1 LIDISWYCDIIE
13 VKSKLF
19 AVQLLPEKGIDVS
32 RSDAFTKLPKAELHI
47 HLEAVASIKTLLRLN
62 RKYGVLEIEREK
74 EFEDYIFVDSLSE
87 MIQNFFDLQKLFREP
102 DDYRFLI
109 QDVLDYM
116 IENRIDYLEGFL
128 SPSMVKNLGY
138 VSVHEFFELFDES
151 IKGIWNQYHKRICLI
166 VDLSRSF
173 GPENAMENLDIVRDY
188 MKNFPDTAIIGLGL
202 GGLEIGNPARDYS
215 TVFRKAKDTGLHI
228 VAHAGE
234 EVGPESIME
243 AIDLCFAE
251 RIGHGTSAIY
261 DRKVMN
267 ILRDRKIPL
276 EVCVTSN
283 VFTKKYVCD
292 YSEHPIGKFIEHGIP
307 VTVNTDDPTLF
318 GIGLNQEIDNLISK
332 CGISKKTIV
341 SLLKNNIDYSFM
353 PDDEKKN
360 FWLTKVS
367 PLIS

>member
-1 LIDISWYCDIIE
+1 VI
-13 VKSKLF
+13 KS
-19 AVQLLPEKGIDVS
+19 DVL
-32 RSDAFTKLPKAELHI
+32 KMLPKVELHI

-62 RKYGVLEIEREK
+62 RKYKVLEIEREK

-109 QDVLDYM
+109 QDLLDYM

-138 VSVHEFFELFDES
+138 VSVHDLFELVDRS
-151 IKGIWNQYHKRICLI
+151 IENIWDQYHKKIRLI

-173 GPENAMENLDIVRDY
+173 GPENAMENLDIVRNY
-188 MKNFPDTAIIGLGL
+188 IKNFPDTSIIGLGL
-202 GGLEIGNPARDYS
+202 GGLEIGNPARDYAA
-215 TVFRKAKDTGLHI
+215 VFKKAKDTGLHI

-234 EVGPESIME
+234 EVGPESIIE

-261 DRKVMN
+261 DKKVMDV
-267 ILRDRKIPL
+267 LRDKNIPL

-283 VFTKKYVCD
+283 VFTKKYVTH
-292 YSEHPIGKFIEHGIP
+292 YSEHPIGKFIEYGIP
-307 VTVNTDDPTLF
+307 VTINTDDPTLF
-318 GIGLNQEIDNLISK
+318 GIGLNQEIDNLITK
-332 CGISKKTIV
+332 CGIVEKTIV
-341 SLLKNNIDYSFM
+341 SLLKNNVDYSFM
-353 PDDEKKN
+353 PDDEKKA

-367 PLIS
+367 PSVID